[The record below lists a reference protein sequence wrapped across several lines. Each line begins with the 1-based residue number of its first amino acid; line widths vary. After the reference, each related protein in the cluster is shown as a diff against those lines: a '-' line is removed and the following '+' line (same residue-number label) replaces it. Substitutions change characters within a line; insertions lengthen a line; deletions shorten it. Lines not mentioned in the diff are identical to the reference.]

1 MLYIL
6 LLCVSLISCYP
17 ANAVNTPR
25 PDVYIIS
32 LQKHRDYEGREVWY
46 LQYALDGKIEQA
58 VFYSAD
64 SADEYIEYLK
74 DMGRRDESVKA
85 EEETGGRN

>member
-1 MLYIL
+1 MKLLVIML
-6 LLCVSLISCYP
+6 LLCVSMVSCRLVEEVH
-17 ANAVNTPR
+17 ALK

-32 LQKHRDYEGREVWY
+32 LQKHRDYESRDVWY

-64 SADEYIEYLK
+64 SASGYIEYLK
-74 DMGRRDESVKA
+74 DIGKEKP
-85 EEETGGRN
+85 